1 MRNASHGSVVTVTLT
16 REVRP
21 GEYRTEPVCAE
32 HLPTGLY
39 VSASTVTAALNAE
52 HRQIKRSL
60 YRKPWRGRST

>member
-32 HLPTGLY
+32 YLPTGLY
-39 VSASTVTAALNAE
+39 VSASTITAALNAE
-52 HRQIKRSL
+52 HRHIKRSL
-60 YRKPWRGRST
+60 YRKPRHRRSA

>member
-1 MRNASHGSVVTVTLT
+1 MQNVSYGSVVTVTLT

-32 HLPTGLY
+32 RVPTGLY
-39 VSASTVTAALNAE
+39 DSPATVAAALRTE

-60 YRKPWRGRST
+60 YRKPWHGRAT